1 MTDTARSLLAG
12 HDGGTRMKR
21 LWLLVLL
28 TVIFGLVF
36 PVGTASA
43 ETRTAP
49 VKIEMR
55 GLLTGPDSVSGTFTL
70 TIGRIEDSGTY
81 TETFTIVGDVIDG
94 VKVLTGTRGTV
105 TMRVHGFIDFPTA
118 TTATFR
124 GGRWRILSGTG
135 AYAGLE
141 GGGRPGAKGGADLA
155 AGTVNVRHRGTARLC
170 RVDQNEHREQ
180 DQRL

>member
-1 MTDTARSLLAG
+1 MRSLGRTLLGMLTIALVCVAG
-12 HDGGTRMKR
+12 AAPAAATTR
-21 LWLLVLL
+21 
-28 TVIFGLVF
+28 
-36 PVGTASA
+36 AS
-43 ETRTAP
+43 
-49 VKIEMR
+49 VKIKIEMR
-55 GLLTGPDSVSGTFTL
+55 GQFTGPDSVSGTFRS

-94 VKVLTGTRGTV
+94 VKVLTGARGTV

-135 AYAGLE
+135 VYAGLE

-155 AGTVNVRHRGTARLC
+155 AGTVNVSHRGTARIC
-170 RVDQNEHREQ
+170 RVDE
-180 DQRL
+180 D